1 MSQPSHGF
9 TVVVVVVVGASV
21 VVVGASVVVVGAS
34 VVVVGSAVVVV
45 VVVTG
50 AHESG
55 ERSGAANDSNGESTS
70 INAILSGATAPV
82 EILRV
87 DVDTIPESLFEGV
100 VQSRTLYL

>member
-1 MSQPSHGF
+1 M
-9 TVVVVVVVGASV
+9 VVVGASVVVVGAAVVVVGASV
-21 VVVGASVVVVGAS
+21 VVVGASVVVVGA
-34 VVVVGSAVVVV
+34 AV

-55 ERSGAANDSNGESTS
+55 ERSGAANDSIGESTS
-70 INAILSGATAPV
+70 INAILVGATSPV

-87 DVDTIPESLFEGV
+87 DVDTVPESLFEGV